1 MAEVNTS
8 ALDPVAGF
16 EISSDPARL
25 DFKVIYGFI
34 ANSYW
39 AANIPEQV
47 LKKALDNSLCFGV
60 YRDSG
65 EQVGFA
71 RLITDRATFAYL
83 ADVFILPGVRGQG
96 LSKWLMATIVA
107 HPDVQGVRRMV
118 LATHDAHGLYAQYG
132 FKPIAN
138 PELFMQ
144 LWQPDIYNI
153 QD

>member
-1 MAEVNTS
+1 MTEANTF
-8 ALDPVAGF
+8 ATVPVAGF
-16 EISSDPARL
+16 EISCDPLRL
-25 DFKVIYGFI
+25 DFKVIYDFI

-39 AANIPEQV
+39 AANIPVDV
-47 LKKALDNSLCFGV
+47 LKKALVNSLCFGV
-60 YRDSG
+60 YSKAG

-83 ADVFILPGVRGQG
+83 ADVFILPECRGLG

-107 HPDVQGVRRMV
+107 HPDVQGLRRMV
-118 LATHDAHGLYAQYG
+118 LATRDAHGLYAQYG

-153 QD
+153 HD